1 MYAFDEVE
9 IIVKT
14 RNAEEH
20 ISDIDAD
27 KNKRRTAFIK
37 FASSAVLL
45 CLIIFVYTFAW
56 FTMNKNADVT
66 GGDMKSVSLP
76 FELKTEGTEG
86 FLDSCLDSSYKRL
99 GADSGV
105 LTTADG
111 QSIQWLVTKENN
123 ANNYKDSETNEDAT
137 GIHPGSHGTLHF
149 WIVPKEQ
156 QTIKVNYNLKITPYK
171 KQYPTDSNGKTDYDA
186 EPSPVALGESDK
198 TLAAYVDSHILFFRH
213 HDGKYYSDMIDDDF
227 EEEINFTKN
236 ENGELQPCEV
246 TVYWVWPE
254 TLGEAVLE
262 NSSKGVICQTING
275 TNEVLKKLNKD
286 PGGFLK
292 GYYGESKLTQ
302 DDITKNYSRLSI
314 QYNNADEDIGDY
326 IMFLM
331 AEMTVS
337 PVNSVN

>member
-1 MYAFDEVE
+1 MYVFDGVE

-14 RNAEEH
+14 RNAKEH

-45 CLIIFVYTFAW
+45 CLIIFVYTFSW

-111 QSIQWLVTKENN
+111 QSIQWLVTKKNN
-123 ANNYKDSETNEDAT
+123 ANNYKDSETNEDGT
-137 GIHPGSHGTLHF
+137 GIHPGSNGTLRF

-171 KQYPTDSNGKTDYDA
+171 KQYPTYSDGKTDYDA

-198 TLAAYVDSHILFFRH
+198 NLADYVDSHILFFRH
-213 HDGKYYSDMIDDDF
+213 YDGKYYSGMIDDDF
-227 EEEINFTKN
+227 KEEIKFA
-236 ENGELQPCEV
+236 ENSDGELQPYEV

-254 TLGEAVLE
+254 TLGNAVLE
-262 NSSKGVICQTING
+262 NSSKGVICKTTDG
-275 TNEVLKKLNKD
+275 TNEVLEKLNKN

-292 GYYGESKLTQ
+292 DYEGESKLTQ

-326 IMFLM
+326 IMFLT

-337 PVNSVN
+337 PVNSEN

>member
-1 MYAFDEVE
+1 M
-9 IIVKT
+9 KT
-14 RNAEEH
+14 RNAVEH
-20 ISDIDAD
+20 ISDIDVD

-45 CLIIFVYTFAW
+45 CLIIFVYTFSW

-111 QSIQWLVTKENN
+111 QSIQWLVTKEYN
-123 ANNYKDSETNEDAT
+123 ANNYKDSETNEDGT
-137 GIHPGSHGTLHF
+137 GIHPGSNGTLRF

-171 KQYPTDSNGKTDYDA
+171 KQYPTTTDGKTDYDV

-198 TLAAYVDSHILFFRH
+198 NLADYVDSHILFFRH
-213 HDGKYYSDMIDDDF
+213 YDETYYSDMIDDDF
-227 EEEINFTKN
+227 KEEIKFT
-236 ENGELQPCEV
+236 ENDGELQPYEV

-262 NSSKGVICQTING
+262 NSGKGVICQTIKG
-275 TNEVLKKLNKD
+275 TSEVLNKLNEN

-302 DDITKNYSRLSI
+302 DDITKNYSKLSI

-326 IMFLM
+326 IMFLT

-337 PVNSVN
+337 PVNSEN